1 MLSTRVALRKG
12 GRFPGHSL
20 HNVRRSVRVYA
31 EGPDNGKDTRKTE
44 QKTEVPPEKLRA
56 AVEKLKKDGI
66 DEKVARKVLQSW
78 RRQEVKDA
86 SAFSKK
92 TRGDGISRVGLGAV
106 QVFTDVLAAFCCS
119 VTAETFGNTTSFGAG
134 TISIGFQLLFFYF
147 AAGAFLDL
155 FRLGAIIGTA
165 AGLGANSKTLY
176 AAIETLAGDNTGL
189 ALVDKAQAAVS
200 STKIVLA
207 LNSVRR
213 VLKEEMDDAA
223 FTDGTLQQL
232 SAYFVLTNAE
242 KDGKWKVSDVP
253 GLTQSEAMKAAGV
266 FAKYDANEDYKLEI
280 IEFKKIVDDADFTLT
295 EEEVK
300 AGMEMMDKNA
310 NGVIEFDEFAAW
322 WAALPSRTTQASKA

>member
-1 MLSTRVALRKG
+1 M
-12 GRFPGHSL
+12 
-20 HNVRRSVRVYA
+20 
-31 EGPDNGKDTRKTE
+31 
-44 QKTEVPPEKLRA
+44 Q
-56 AVEKLKKDGI
+56 
-66 DEKVARKVLQSW
+66 VLQSW

-119 VTAETFGNTTSFGAG
+119 VTAETFGNATSFGAG

-213 VLKEEMDDAA
+213 VLKVRQRRLTMCHCVTHLSPHPVATATIILPLRSSTMLCFNPLCVKRFMISLMETMHIIKGHVSRHFNAVLQYGKQFGVCRKKWMMQRSQMA
-223 FTDGTLQQL
+223 PCNSCLHTL
-232 SAYFVLTNAE
+232 Y
-242 KDGKWKVSDVP
+242 
-253 GLTQSEAMKAAGV
+253 
-266 FAKYDANEDYKLEI
+266 
-280 IEFKKIVDDADFTLT
+280 
-295 EEEVK
+295 
-300 AGMEMMDKNA
+300 
-310 NGVIEFDEFAAW
+310 
-322 WAALPSRTTQASKA
+322 